1 MGDLDEKI
9 EAGFEKL
16 FSKWERSD
24 LRIVNYR
31 EKEVSD
37 ADAHDQVL
45 RSMDADAVDPSAL
58 PRVLKEYREPCHEE
72 FMRRDRLK
80 PLQRDFGGNEGIT

>member
-45 RSMDADAVDPSAL
+45 RSMDADAVDHSAL
-58 PRVLKEYREPCHEE
+58 PRVLKEYREPWHEE